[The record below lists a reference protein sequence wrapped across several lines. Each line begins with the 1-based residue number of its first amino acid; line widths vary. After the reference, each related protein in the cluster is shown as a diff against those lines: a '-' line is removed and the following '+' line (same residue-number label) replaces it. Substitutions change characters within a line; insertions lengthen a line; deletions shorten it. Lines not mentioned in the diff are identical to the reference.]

1 MERILIDGELY
12 DSETGELI
20 NEVEQVEVE
29 VIENNLPDIIC
40 NGGTHIKTNTE
51 QLKRELIVYLEK
63 YDVEVTED
71 TEKDCSKMATELNKL
86 AGNLDKKRKETA
98 SLIKKPADD
107 LKIAV
112 DELIAIVQDKRKSIL
127 DGVEVFKQKRM
138 DLIRELLK
146 AKITEL
152 YQTYKV
158 GEKYQVCNIEPLV
171 LEGSLAKTNLS
182 KSALDSLDL
191 MVAKVKR
198 IEDNVIIRE
207 MQLELKC
214 ANAGLITPIEL
225 KEIEHIIELDNYDEL
240 LTDMINKRVEIQ
252 EQVKKQL
259 EQKEQQKQEL
269 LRQEQIR
276 QEQEQKDKEE
286 REKHYED
293 QRILKEQ
300 QEKAKQEQESG
311 KKKVTIIA
319 TFEVEV
325 GLNVDEKKVR
335 LKYEQQLKQMF
346 TTLKSV
352 TPF

>member
-1 MERILIDGELY
+1 MGKEQILVDGQLF
-12 DSETGELI
+12 DAETGELI

-29 VIENNLPDIIC
+29 IIENNLPDIVC

-107 LKIAV
+107 LKIAI
-112 DELIAIVQDKRKSIL
+112 DELITIIQDKRKSIL
-127 DGVEVFKQKRM
+127 DGVEIFKSKRM
-138 DLIRELLK
+138 QLIRELLN

-152 YQTYKV
+152 YETYKV
-158 GEKYQVCNIEPLV
+158 SEKYQVCNIEPLV
-171 LEGSLAKTNLS
+171 LEGSLTKTNLS
-182 KSALDSLDL
+182 KSALESLDL

-198 IEDNVIIRE
+198 IEDSVIIRE

-214 ANAGLITPIEL
+214 NNAGLVTPIEL
-225 KEIEHIIELDNYDEL
+225 KEVEHIIELDNYDDL
-240 LTDMINKRVEIQ
+240 LQEMIDKRIEIQ

-259 EQKEQQKQEL
+259 EEQEEKRQEILKQEEIKKQNQAL
-269 LRQEQIR
+269 
-276 QEQEQKDKEE
+276 
-286 REKHYED
+286 ED
-293 QRILKEQ
+293 AK
-300 QEKAKQEQESG
+300 KQEQETG
-311 KKKVTIIA
+311 KKKVTLVA

-325 GLNVDEKKVR
+325 NSNVEDNKVWSKYVVELQKNFKSFVNLEIKK
-335 LKYEQQLKQMF
+335 
-346 TTLKSV
+346 
-352 TPF
+352 